1 MIEYQEGVNVM
12 CKADIWDWQMEAG
25 IGCCLTRQTIYPI
38 FYSDAD
44 RMQVTTNNKQ
54 FPDVNTRPTNWCN
67 KSENLFRFKQ
77 IVVQSQM

>member
-1 MIEYQEGVNVM
+1 MIESEEGIHVI
-12 CKADIWDWQMEAG
+12 CKAGIG

-54 FPDVNTRPTNWCN
+54 FPDVNTRPTN
-67 KSENLFRFKQ
+67 
-77 IVVQSQM
+77 